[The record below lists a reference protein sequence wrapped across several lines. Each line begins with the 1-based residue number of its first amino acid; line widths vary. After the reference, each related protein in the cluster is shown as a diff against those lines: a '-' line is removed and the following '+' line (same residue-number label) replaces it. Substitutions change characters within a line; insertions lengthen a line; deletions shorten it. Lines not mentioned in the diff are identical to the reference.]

1 MINVMFSLGPNAIS
15 LGSNDKWQMTNDKW
29 QKYFFKSL
37 GGQTSGPPDKCFSK
51 KDKSNKSNQSN
62 KSNKSNK

>member
-1 MINVMFSLGPNAIS
+1 MIKKINVMFSLGPNAIS
-15 LGSNDKWQMTNDKW
+15 LGSNDKW